1 MTLLEITFELQ
12 KPLTTEQLRR
22 LGQFA
27 NTYGLRRFHTDAENR
42 RLTFDFDAS
51 RLKPTEVAH
60 ALARVGIPIVR
71 QVDPLAA

>member
-12 KPLTTEQLRR
+12 KPLTMEQLGR

-27 NTYGLRRFHTDAENR
+27 NTYGLRRFRTDAQTR

-60 ALARVGIPIVR
+60 VLARAGIPVVRRVDALA
-71 QVDPLAA
+71 A

>member
-27 NTYGLRRFHTDAENR
+27 NTYGLRRFRTDAQNKL
-42 RLTFDFDAS
+42 LTFDYDAS

-60 ALARVGIPIVR
+60 VLARAGIPVAR
-71 QVDPLAA
+71 RVDPRAA

>member
-1 MTLLEITFELQ
+1 MTLLEITFALQ

-27 NTYGLRRFHTDAENR
+27 NTYGLRRFRTDAQNK

-60 ALARVGIPIVR
+60 VLAHAGIPVAR
-71 QVDPLAA
+71 RVDPLAA

>member
-12 KPLTTEQLRR
+12 KPLTTEQMRR

-27 NTYGLRRFHTDAENR
+27 NTYGLRRFRTDAQNK

-51 RLKPTEVAH
+51 RLKSTEVAH
-60 ALARVGIPIVR
+60 VLARAGIPVAR
-71 QVDPLAA
+71 RVDPLEA

>member
-12 KPLTTEQLRR
+12 KQLTTEQLRR

-27 NTYGLRRFHTDAENR
+27 NTYGLRRFRTDVENK

-51 RLKPTEVAH
+51 RLKPTEVTQV
-60 ALARVGIPIVR
+60 LARTGIAVVR
-71 QVDPLAA
+71 RVDPLAA